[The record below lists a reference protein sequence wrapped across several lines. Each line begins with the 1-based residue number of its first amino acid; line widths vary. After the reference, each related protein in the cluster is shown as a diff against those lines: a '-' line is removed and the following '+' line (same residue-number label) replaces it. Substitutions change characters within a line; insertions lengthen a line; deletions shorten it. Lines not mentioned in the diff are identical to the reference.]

1 MLCLTERQIKIW
13 FQNRRMKEKKE
24 LLAIKELN
32 EQEKSSKDKLSNN
45 NNQQQQQQQQH
56 GGGGGQ
62 APSTNKCDG
71 AGEGGVKASS
81 LPSTASAAPSGLLN
95 VSGNTS
101 CSSEHSS

>member
-32 EQEKSSKDKLSNN
+32 EQEKTSKEKLSN
-45 NNQQQQQQQQH
+45 QQQQQH
-56 GGGGGQ
+56 GGSGQ
-62 APSTNKCDG
+62 APSVASKCEG
-71 AGEGGVKASS
+71 SGEGGIKASS
-81 LPSTASAAPSGLLN
+81 GLPSTGSAASGLLN

>member
-1 MLCLTERQIKIW
+1 
-13 FQNRRMKEKKE
+13 MKEKKE

-45 NNQQQQQQQQH
+45 NNQQQQQQQQQQQH

-71 AGEGGVKASS
+71 AGEGGVKTSS
-81 LPSTASAAPSGLLN
+81 LPSTGSAAASGLLN